1 MLGKRQCL
9 ELMGIEVW
17 VRRALLPPASAARG
31 AAALQPASLPPA
43 SAQAA
48 PAARAAPSGATA
60 SPAAPPSLAPATPAP
75 ASAPPA
81 PGATEAAPAAS
92 AGPAPGAE
100 VPRFKLA
107 FVSYGQLGLCLPLKG
122 ALPKRFCD
130 SLALA
135 LGEKPESGKYQTLE
149 WPVARPR
156 PGFDQSIKVAR
167 QAVAEALAALPPRR
181 LVFGEEAQ
189 RYCPPQTEEGEARLE
204 FLPEL
209 ETLLASADQK
219 RRLWRQLQGS

>member
-1 MLGKRQCL
+1 M
-9 ELMGIEVW
+9 
-17 VRRALLPPASAARG
+17 
-31 AAALQPASLPPA
+31 
-43 SAQAA
+43 
-48 PAARAAPSGATA
+48 
-60 SPAAPPSLAPATPAP
+60 P

-81 PGATEAAPAAS
+81 PGSAAP
-92 AGPAPGAE
+92 PAEA
-100 VPRFKLA
+100 PRFKLA

-135 LGEKPESGKYQTLE
+135 LGEQPESGKHQILE

-156 PGFDQSIKVAR
+156 PGFDQSIQVAR

-189 RYCPPQTEEGEARLE
+189 RYCPPQAEAGEARLE
-204 FLPEL
+204 FLPDL

-219 RRLWRQLQGS
+219 RRLWRQLQGN